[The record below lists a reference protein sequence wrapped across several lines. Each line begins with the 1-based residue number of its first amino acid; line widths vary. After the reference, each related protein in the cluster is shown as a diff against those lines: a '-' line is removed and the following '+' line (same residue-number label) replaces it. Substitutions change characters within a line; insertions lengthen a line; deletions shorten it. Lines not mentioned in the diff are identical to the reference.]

1 VLRSLVAV
9 LVVLLLGAA
18 AAGAY
23 WQLVLLP
30 AQAQRSAGGAIGRP
44 GAGMPV
50 AVEAAEVRV
59 GPAEVTVEAVGTL
72 LSDESVLL
80 RPEVSGRIVD
90 FNFTEGEPVTRGQAL
105 VRLDDSVEQA
115 ELKEAEARL
124 QLADANH
131 QRASSLVANRA
142 GTQRAL
148 DEAEA
153 ARNTARASLELARAR
168 LGKKTLVAPFDAI
181 AGLRRVSPGD
191 YVSDGDDIVNLEK
204 IQPLKVDFRVPEI
217 FLANLKVGRPI
228 RVVID
233 AFRDRGFEG
242 RILAINPLV
251 DAGGRAVVIR
261 AQVANDDRVL
271 RPGLFARV
279 TLSLSEQAEAV
290 FVPEAAIVPDAGQ
303 RFVYRVEPG
312 DAPTARRV
320 AVETGKR
327 LPGEVQVTKGLAAGD
342 RVVTA
347 GVLKL
352 RDGAAVKLI
361 PAGGGEGAK
370 PVPPTP
376 ADPAG

>member
-18 AAGAY
+18 GAGAY
-23 WQLVLLP
+23 WQLVLVP
-30 AQAQRSAGGAIGRP
+30 AQEQRSAGGGSGRP

-115 ELKEAEARL
+115 ELKEAAARL

-153 ARNTARASLELARAR
+153 ERNTARASLELARAR
-168 LGKKTLVAPFDAI
+168 LGKKTLVAPFDAT

-217 FLANLKVGRPI
+217 FLGSVKVGRSI

-233 AFRDRGFEG
+233 ASRDRPFEG

-251 DAGGRAVVIR
+251 DAGGRAIVIR
-261 AQVANDDRVL
+261 AQVANDDRLL

-279 TLSLSEQAEAV
+279 TLSLSEEAEAV
-290 FVPEAAIVPDAGQ
+290 FVPEAAIVPDAG
-303 RFVYRVEPG
+303 RKFVYRVEPG
-312 DAPTARRV
+312 EAPTVRRV

-327 LPGEVQVTKGLAAGD
+327 LPGEVQVTRGLAAGD

-352 RDGAAVKLI
+352 RDGAAVKLV
-361 PAGGGEGAK
+361 PAGGGGGK
-370 PVPPTP
+370 PVAATS
-376 ADPAG
+376 AGPAG